1 MEQHAVPQHI
11 ASFEFKLFGN
21 LTLRQFIFLAV
32 PIGLASLIFFS
43 PLPAYFRTITSAVIA
58 IGGAFIAL
66 VPYNGRAIDKWIV
79 IFLKAVTKPT
89 QRIWL
94 KESKIPDFLAILLE
108 EPVVRKEYEKE
119 ITSQDRAKLIE
130 YLRTVPKG
138 TVSAIDVRED
148 LALERLD
155 LTTEGAGRGS
165 LPSPIFWGVSHGE
178 KPAKQE
184 RKKPEARIE
193 APAAEEPSAGFVLTE
208 SHGGA
213 GEAAAA
219 GLQPRR
225 GAGIGVK
232 ISQHLK
238 PYVLGG
244 LEKKLHAQIK
254 EEAVRKTPQ
263 MQLASDANF
272 SIENI
277 IPITISNRQVTMVH
291 GISKARARKLHFA
304 PPPGFDLSDLP
315 IRGEARFEVSQEL
328 KKRYDRE
335 EEDKVRLL
343 DTQTNTNAESLGQG
357 SAGLGGVLKSAL
369 SQAKSVIS
377 GTGIKSPQGI
387 DINALKPEKS
397 VKKPSL
403 IVRHAQANGNVSL
416 KRETGEEVDSQLS
429 LGTKQIIARPTEADM
444 LTKAKMVPLTD
455 KPNVVSGLI
464 TDRNGVPVAGVIVI
478 IRDANGIPV
487 RALKTNKLGQ
497 FLSVT
502 PLSAGAYHLEVEGEE
517 NSFEPISLILTDQV
531 MEPLMIAEKS

>member
-1 MEQHAVPQHI
+1 M
-11 ASFEFKLFGN
+11 
-21 LTLRQFIFLAV
+21 AV

-43 PLPAYFRTITSAVIA
+43 PLPAYFRTITSGVIA

-66 VPYNGRAIDKWIV
+66 VPYNGRSLDKWMV
-79 IFLKAVTKPT
+79 IFFKAVTKPT

-108 EPVVRKEYEKE
+108 EPVVRKEDEKE

-138 TVSAIDVRED
+138 TVSPIDIRED
-148 LALERLD
+148 LALERLG
-155 LTTEGAGRGS
+155 LSTEGAGRGS

-184 RKKPEARIE
+184 TKKPEAKME
-193 APAAEEPSAGFVLTE
+193 AKGELKPSGRLVLT
-208 SHGGA
+208 
-213 GEAAAA
+213 GERHEAVQPAAA

-244 LEKKLHAQIK
+244 LEKKLHAQAK
-254 EEAVRKTPQ
+254 EEIARKAPQ
-263 MQLASDANF
+263 IQLASDANF

-277 IPITISNRQVTMVH
+277 IPITTSGRQVRLVH
-291 GISKARARKLHFA
+291 GISRARARKLHFA

-335 EEDKVRLL
+335 EKDKVRLL
-343 DTQTNTNAESLGQG
+343 DTQTNLDAEPEWQAN
-357 SAGLGGVLKSAL
+357 AGLGGVLKSAL
-369 SQAKSVIS
+369 SQAKSAIS
-377 GTGIKSPQGI
+377 GAGIKSFQDI
-387 DINALKPEKS
+387 DVNALKPEKS
-397 VKKPSL
+397 IKKPSL
-403 IVRHAQANGNVSL
+403 IVRHIEPNGNVSL
-416 KRETGEEVDSQLS
+416 KRDTAEEVDSQLS
-429 LGTKQIIARPTEADM
+429 LGAKKIIARPLETD
-444 LTKAKMVPLTD
+444 LLSKAKMVPLTD
-455 KPNVVSGLI
+455 KPNVVSGLVADSSGSPI
-464 TDRNGVPVAGVIVI
+464 AGVIII

-502 PLSAGAYHLEVEGEE
+502 PLSSGTYHLEIEGEE
-517 NSFEPISLILTDQV
+517 NNFEPISLILTDKV
-531 MEPLMIAEKS
+531 MEPMMIEAAS

>member
-108 EPVVRKEYEKE
+108 EPVVRKEDERE

-130 YLRTVPKG
+130 YLRTVPRG
-138 TVSAIDVRED
+138 TVSPIDVRED
-148 LALERLD
+148 LALERLG

-184 RKKPEARIE
+184 RKKQEVMTEASSMVK
-193 APAAEEPSAGFVLTE
+193 PSEGSVLPQ
-208 SHGGA
+208 SHGA

-225 GAGIGVK
+225 GAGIGVR

-244 LEKKLHAQIK
+244 LEKKLHAQAK
-254 EEAVRKTPQ
+254 EEAARKAPQ
-263 MQLASDANF
+263 IQLASDANF

-277 IPITISNRQVTMVH
+277 IPIATSNQKVKLVH
-291 GISKARARKLHFA
+291 GVSRARARKLHFA

-335 EEDKVRLL
+335 EADKVRLL
-343 DTQTNTNAESLGQG
+343 DTQNDGNTEANAAENM
-357 SAGLGGVLKSAL
+357 GLGGVLSSAL
-369 SQAKSVIS
+369 SQAKSAILK
-377 GTGIKSPQGI
+377 TGIRLPQ
-387 DINALKPEKS
+387 DIEAEGTKQEKS
-397 VKKPSL
+397 FKKPTL
-403 IVRHAQANGNVSL
+403 IIKHAEPNGSVSL
-416 KRETGEEVDSQLS
+416 KRETSEEIDSQLS
-429 LGTKQIIARPTEADM
+429 LGSKKIIARPLETD
-444 LTKAKMVPLTD
+444 LLSKARMVPLTD

-464 TDRNGVPVAGVIVI
+464 TDRNAVPLASVIVI

-502 PLSAGAYHLEVEGEE
+502 PLSAGTYHLEVEGEE

-531 MEPLMIAEKS
+531 MEPLMIEEKA